1 MTSDWSNPFH
11 DLRQLAIRDRLPVS
25 TSFLSSEIGVDTWS
39 GSSSLMIR
47 FRFAFLLRT
56 VSESL
61 LRSGL
66 RSNRRLVRFRSFFS
80 RASFSCLTFCAHER
94 AGNRIKLHQ
103 ALPGLAFKIKT
114 SKPVAGPPRVR
125 LAEMPHSHQIDHV
138 AMYSSANKHVFHSHQ
153 KKKSCH
159 FLSCTQHNSWAWPL
173 VFYLP
178 FSRWTLSFWFPEHT
192 FRSMWC
198 RRWQNWPL
206 HCSPPF
212 SRHRQSEEYCG
223 SYRFERAQDWWC
235 ILSLS

>member
-1 MTSDWSNPFH
+1 
-11 DLRQLAIRDRLPVS
+11 
-25 TSFLSSEIGVDTWS
+25 
-39 GSSSLMIR
+39 MIR

-153 KKKSCH
+153 KKKK
-159 FLSCTQHNSWAWPL
+159 
-173 VFYLP
+173 LP
-178 FSRWTLSFWFPEHT
+178 
-192 FRSMWC
+192 
-198 RRWQNWPL
+198 
-206 HCSPPF
+206 
-212 SRHRQSEEYCG
+212 
-223 SYRFERAQDWWC
+223 
-235 ILSLS
+235 LSLLHAAQQLSMTPCFLLAFFKMDFKFLIS